1 MVAPGPGTVN
11 EVEPRHAGPLLLV
24 AREWSFSVPSV
35 ASRERR
41 GARRGTGPPP
51 PLSPMDE
58 GRGEARGP
66 LRPLASVVL
75 VWARGS
81 SPLRRP
87 LDLDPSPTR
96 ARRRPGGGGGLVPR
110 LAPRPSGKGGRAS
123 SLASLS
129 TPPRGPGGRDTWATC
144 Q

>member
-1 MVAPGPGTVN
+1 MAPPIDKL
-11 EVEPRHAGPLLLV
+11 PRCPSLP
-24 AREWSFSVPSV
+24 VPSV

-41 GARRGTGPPP
+41 GTRPV

-75 VWARGS
+75 VWARG
-81 SPLRRP
+81 
-87 LDLDPSPTR
+87 PSPRGGGEDCYPSPIR

-110 LAPRPSGKGGRAS
+110 LAPRPSGKGGEGAPSLAS
-123 SLASLS
+123 PLASLS
-129 TPPRGPGGRDTWATC
+129 MPPRGQRTTTLARQAKEVQRGEAPLR
-144 Q
+144 